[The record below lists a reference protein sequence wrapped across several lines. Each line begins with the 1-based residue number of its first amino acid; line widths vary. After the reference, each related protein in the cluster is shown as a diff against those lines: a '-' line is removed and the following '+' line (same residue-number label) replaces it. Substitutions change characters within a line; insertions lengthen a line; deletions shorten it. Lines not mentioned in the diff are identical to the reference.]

1 MRLFASQGQ
10 IRTAALAMKLSEL
23 SVFQDLA
30 GEPPVLLLD
39 DVMSELDLTR
49 RTRLLDEIRG
59 VQTII
64 TCTDESDLAQREKY
78 YPLHVSMN
86 EQGFAQVEACE
97 LAERKE
103 RMEALSDD
111 FLNE

>member
-1 MRLFASQGQ
+1 
-10 IRTAALAMKLSEL
+10 MK
-23 SVFQDLA
+23 
-30 GEPPVLLLD
+30 
-39 DVMSELDLTR
+39 
-49 RTRLLDEIRG
+49 
-59 VQTII
+59 TII

-97 LAERKE
+97 LAERQE